1 VSASRTAPR
10 DLARTEAEILEVAT
24 EHFTR
29 TGYYGA
35 RIDEIAAQISAT
47 KRMIYY
53 CFGSKDGL
61 FGACV
66 RAAYAKIRDYERTLH
81 LADLAPADAIDAY
94 VRETVRY
101 HENHP
106 ELALLVRGEN
116 MLGATH
122 LAVDVDPNNRSII
135 DTLDAVLE
143 RGRASGEFRTDVT
156 GVELHVAVT
165 ALANYRITNEA
176 TIGAL
181 FSYAM
186 RDPNRLD
193 HDLDQYSSMMLGWLR
208 PSPTPSRTAPAVQA
222 RSALAG
228 TSAGQALAK
237 QSEKGT

>member
-1 VSASRTAPR
+1 MSASRTAPR
-10 DLARTEAEILEVAT
+10 DLARTEAEILKVAT

-143 RGRASGEFRTDVT
+143 RGRASGDFRTDVT

-208 PSPTPSRTAPAVQA
+208 PSPTPSSTAPAEQPGRPLPA
-222 RSALAG
+222 RPPARP
-228 TSAGQALAK
+228 
-237 QSEKGT
+237 